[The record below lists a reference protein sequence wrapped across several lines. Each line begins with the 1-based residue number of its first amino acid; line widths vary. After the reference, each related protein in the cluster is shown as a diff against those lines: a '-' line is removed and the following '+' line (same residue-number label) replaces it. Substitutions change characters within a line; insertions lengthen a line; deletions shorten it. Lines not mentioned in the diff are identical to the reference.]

1 MKSNQ
6 SNSRL
11 IENRTFVRTQQD
23 IGDRQAGQA
32 DRWTDKHGDRE
43 TDRQGGRQAGWQT
56 GR

>member
-1 MKSNQ
+1 METDRQGGRQADRWTDKH
-6 SNSRL
+6 
-11 IENRTFVRTQQD
+11 
-23 IGDRQAGQA
+23 GDRQAGQA